1 MYGFLEAKV
10 KDYMT
15 AAVVAVTPEASVGD
29 LERQLAEFD
38 FNGFPVVEDGQLL
51 GMVTKFDLLRVFIFT
66 PETVVPR
73 YEELARLRARDIMTT
88 EPIVFAPQ
96 TPLTRVLQKLVD
108 TRVKSFPVVEAGRVV
123 GIIAREDVVRAL
135 RDAQAG

>member
-15 AAVVAVTPEASVGD
+15 TAAVTVTPEATVGD
-29 LERQLAEFD
+29 LERQLAEHD
-38 FNGFPVVEDGQLL
+38 FNGFPVVEDGLL
-51 GMVTKFDLLRVFIFT
+51 RGMVTKFDVLRVFIFT
-66 PETVVPR
+66 PQTVVPP
-73 YEELARLRARDIMTT
+73 YAELARVKARDIMTT
-88 EPIVFAPQ
+88 ELITFSPQ

-108 TRVKSFPVVEAGRVV
+108 TRVKSFPVVEGGRVV

-135 RDAQAG
+135 RDAQAR